1 MYIFFN
7 FSIKYDKKWMAKFLF
22 YYIPFIFDYRN
33 NLSFVSF
40 KYWEIFCFYSIFLS
54 IENEFYKV
62 DYLPLILRWSE
73 KKRLFVFLYVCIY
86 VFISFIFIIYFL
98 NWFSLLKESICI
110 SFWLGKWVS
119 FQNVSHIGVEL
130 SFSQ

>member
-7 FSIKYDKKWMAKFLF
+7 FSIRFDKIWMTKFLF

-33 NLSFVSF
+33 NLLCVPFE
-40 KYWEIFCFYSIFLS
+40 YWEIFCFYSIFLS
-54 IENEFYKV
+54 NENEYYKV
-62 DYLPLILRWSE
+62 DYLPLILRLSE

-86 VFISFIFIIYFL
+86 VFISFIFIIYYL

-110 SFWLGKWVS
+110 SFWLGKWLS

-130 SFSQ
+130 SFSL